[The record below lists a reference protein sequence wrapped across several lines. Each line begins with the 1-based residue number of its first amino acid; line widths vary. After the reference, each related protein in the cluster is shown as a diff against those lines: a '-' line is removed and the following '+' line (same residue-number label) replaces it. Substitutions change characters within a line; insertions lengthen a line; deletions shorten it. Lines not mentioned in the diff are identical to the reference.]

1 MGLLKRCSSAVEPLA
16 GATSPFAFSC
26 RATGG
31 LCRWKTLIPIQNSF
45 SSIFQSLL
53 PTCHFQLLRK
63 HADNIRQQCCD
74 HETRVLGIQNSYG
87 GCMPFFLQVFTEK
100 VATWLAEALDTRMY
114 EKVISRVSPKVIQM
128 LSAWQDRLFLS
139 I

>member
-1 MGLLKRCSSAVEPLA
+1 
-16 GATSPFAFSC
+16 
-26 RATGG
+26 
-31 LCRWKTLIPIQNSF
+31 
-45 SSIFQSLL
+45 
-53 PTCHFQLLRK
+53 
-63 HADNIRQQCCD
+63 
-74 HETRVLGIQNSYG
+74 
-87 GCMPFFLQVFTEK
+87 MPFFLQVFTEK